1 MPELTYNDSATA
13 LQMAELIFGDNVT
26 VTGASYT
33 GDSDASAIYS
43 DGDTISPGV
52 VPSDTG
58 VILSVTTLSL
68 SVHLPQQ
75 PPFRRKAAPLHH
87 P

>member
-1 MPELTYNDSATA
+1 MPELTYDTGATA
-13 LQMAELIFGDNVT
+13 LEMAQLIFGQNVT

-33 GDSDASAIYS
+33 GDPDASAIYS

-58 VILSVTTLSL
+58 VILSTGEADRFTNVSATNPNQATNTS
-68 SVHLPQQ
+68 S
-75 PPFRRKAAPLHH
+75 
-87 P
+87 

>member
-1 MPELTYNDSATA
+1 MPELTYNTGASA
-13 LQMAELIFGDNVT
+13 LQMAQTIFGDGVT

-33 GDSDASAIYS
+33 GDPDASAIYT

-58 VILSVTTLSL
+58 VILEQKILQKIVD
-68 SVHLPQQ
+68 
-75 PPFRRKAAPLHH
+75 FRRSHEYEVKHH
-87 P
+87 YDG